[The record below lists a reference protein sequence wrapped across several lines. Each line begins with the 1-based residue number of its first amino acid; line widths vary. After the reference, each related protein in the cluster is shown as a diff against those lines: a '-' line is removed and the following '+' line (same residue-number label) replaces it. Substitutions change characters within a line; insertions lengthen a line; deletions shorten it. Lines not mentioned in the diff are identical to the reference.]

1 MLLFELMIIMVT
13 EHSPTRSIK
22 KSPAKIS
29 AYSKVSIKNQNG
41 EKVSKKITVEM
52 LKIDETLRNRYTI
65 EKRLGRSNYSEIYR
79 AYDKVKSRLVA
90 VKIATHKMDPRRMK
104 IEQMVLTLLRGK
116 VISALHDLHAAGF
129 LHRDIKPSNICIGR
143 GVQRRIIYLL
153 DHGMARMFTE
163 IDGTIR
169 KPRSQIGFRGTLR
182 YVSSTVHSRHETGPR
197 DDLISWF
204 YSMIELINGKLPWSD
219 LNIEKDVGEAKKNA
233 TLESLCKNQPNTS
246 LEFAKYITSLDT
258 ITIPNYEK
266 MYTIFRTIVLTKY
279 KDDSPFE
286 WEVFKSD
293 KIKRKV
299 HEDGNIIN
307 QKATVG

>member
-1 MLLFELMIIMVT
+1 
-13 EHSPTRSIK
+13 
-22 KSPAKIS
+22 
-29 AYSKVSIKNQNG
+29 
-41 EKVSKKITVEM
+41 M

-116 VISALHDLHAAGF
+116 NHFVMLIGMGEIHNVPYLVMDLVGRNLTDIREQYPPKRFQPLTVYRISTQVISALHDLHAAGF

-219 LNIEKDVGEAKKNA
+219 LNIEKDVGEAKKM
-233 TLESLCKNQPNTS
+233 Q
-246 LEFAKYITSLDT
+246 
-258 ITIPNYEK
+258 
-266 MYTIFRTIVLTKY
+266 
-279 KDDSPFE
+279 
-286 WEVFKSD
+286 
-293 KIKRKV
+293 
-299 HEDGNIIN
+299 H
-307 QKATVG
+307 